1 MKVPL
6 LMVLVL
12 LIVGSQCFY
21 DRFSAVKSLTSSDFQ
36 QVKKGIWLVEF
47 YANWCGHCRNLAPEY
62 EKAAQALKGIA
73 NIAAIEA
80 DKERTDVQV
89 QGFPTIKF
97 FVDGKMSDY
106 DGARTSEG
114 IVDFMFRKLRNVSVQ
129 LCRSLTK
136 GWEEELAAT
145 VRVATVQEMQ
155 EEPTKRM

>member
-1 MKVPL
+1 
-6 LMVLVL
+6 
-12 LIVGSQCFY
+12 
-21 DRFSAVKSLTSSDFQ
+21 
-36 QVKKGIWLVEF
+36 VEF

-106 DGARTSEG
+106 DGQRTSEG
-114 IVDFMFRKLRNVSVQ
+114 IVDFMFRKLRNVYS
-129 LCRSLTK
+129 LICRLQTK
-136 GWEEELAAT
+136 D
-145 VRVATVQEMQ
+145 
-155 EEPTKRM
+155 

>member
-1 MKVPL
+1 MRVPL
-6 LMVLVL
+6 LVVLVML
-12 LIVGSQCFY
+12 LVGSQCFY

-97 FVDGKMSDY
+97 FVDGKMTDY
-106 DGARTSEG
+106 DGPRTSEG
-114 IVDFMFRKLRNVSVQ
+114 IVDFMFRKLRNVFIL
-129 LCRSLTK
+129 LCRSPTK
-136 GWEEELAAT
+136 DWEEEPAET
-145 VRVATVQEMQ
+145 VRVATVQEML
-155 EEPTKRM
+155 EALTKKM

>member
-1 MKVPL
+1 MKFPL
-6 LMVLVL
+6 LVVLVL
-12 LIVGSQCFY
+12 LLVGSQCFY
-21 DRFSAVKSLTSSDFQ
+21 DRFSAVNSLTSSDFQ
-36 QVKKGIWLVEF
+36 QVKKGVWLVEF

-89 QGFPTIKF
+89 QGYPSIKF

-114 IVDFMFRKLRNVSVQ
+114 IVDFMFRKLRNVSFV

-136 GWEEELAAT
+136 G
-145 VRVATVQEMQ
+145 
-155 EEPTKRM
+155 